1 MKSISRPDVQP
12 VVGSLP
18 RAVAERETLDSTRG
32 AAFQAAELGF
42 RTLELMES
50 QLSQVGLVRGRTDHR
65 LSWSVS
71 PSPGPGAPTTETDRL
86 SHLSLHWRSPV
97 KSPSPVSS
105 AQGKRLAPRLLCL
118 LAALAGGLVAQ
129 PAPPQE
135 TRQQRG
141 KRVVE
146 EALAALGG
154 PAFLHM
160 EDRVETG
167 RAYSFYNAQLSGLS
181 VATVYTR
188 YLAPQTGKLAMR
200 ERENFG
206 KKQDQGF
213 VLFNESGAW
222 DVNYHGAKPLEDQ
235 RFKNYQESAVLNIFY
250 ILRQRLAEPG
260 LSFYSQGSDR
270 FENQPVEIVDITDG
284 DGRTVTVY
292 FIRPTKLPVRQS
304 FRRRNP
310 TYGDFDTET
319 TGFAKYHST
328 GGIQWPFDI
337 RRERNGDKIF
347 EMYSET
353 VTINQTLG
361 DEMFTLPASVK
372 LLPKDK

>member
-1 MKSISRPDVQP
+1 MTPISHLDAQPLVNVGRP
-12 VVGSLP
+12 SL
-18 RAVAERETLDSTRG
+18 RRGVAERDTLDSTRG
-32 AAFQAAELGF
+32 AAFQAAEPRFVSAFF
-42 RTLELMES
+42 RPGTALARRENVDAS
-50 QLSQVGLVRGRTDHR
+50 RSRRRRGAD
-65 LSWSVS
+65 
-71 PSPGPGAPTTETDRL
+71 PAPA
-86 SHLSLHWRSPV
+86 P
-97 KSPSPVSS
+97 
-105 AQGKRLAPRLLCL
+105 KRLAPRLLCL
-118 LAALAGGLVAQ
+118 LAALALGLFAQ

-135 TRQQRG
+135 TRQERG

-160 EDRVETG
+160 EDRVEAG

-188 YLAPQTGKLAMR
+188 YLAPETGKLAMR

-206 KKQDQGF
+206 KKQDEGF

-222 DVNYHGAKPLEDQ
+222 DVNYHGAKPLDDQ
-235 RFKNYQESAVLNIFY
+235 RFKNYQESGVLNIFY

-292 FIRPTKLPVRQS
+292 FSRTTKLPVRQS

-319 TGFAKYHST
+319 TDFAKYHST

-353 VTINQTLG
+353 VTINQSLG
-361 DEMFTLPASVK
+361 DEMFTLPGNVK